1 MRQPDLSDFWANR
14 QKVNGL
20 SELVKSP
27 QWHDY
32 MTPFLS
38 ATVES
43 LRTKLESVSDPAELS
58 DTQAMIRACKK
69 LMTIGDQISARLE
82 AEQTSATA

>member
-1 MRQPDLSDFWANR
+1 MRQPDLSDFWASR

-20 SELVKSP
+20 SDLVKSP
-27 QWHDY
+27 QWGDY
-32 MTPFLS
+32 MEPFLC
-38 ATVES
+38 ATIES
-43 LRTKLESVSDPAELS
+43 LRTKLETVSDATELA

-69 LMTIGDQISARLE
+69 LLTIGEQISARLE